1 MEWSKWNLDD
11 IELLLKQSACHC
23 LGLVTSKMLGK
34 SEGVS
39 DLDVW
44 NKIAGVE
51 IKRAGISH
59 SLLYTYS
66 SLKAVVDQNKND
78 KNKAIVYA
86 LCLLFGVHSVLNHA
100 NAIAEGGFLVP
111 DHITSLLRLK
121 EKLLEQIRP
130 ELVGI
135 LDSFMMP
142 EHLVRSAFASGNPYE
157 VLPSLNLELPL
168 AGQKERAEQQRV
180 QCCLYCKRQHPESNK
195 NAPVQVMSDL
205 HIIIMPRSFI
215 PSNPP

>member
-1 MEWSKWNLDD
+1 M
-11 IELLLKQSACHC
+11 
-23 LGLVTSKMLGK
+23 
-34 SEGVS
+34 
-39 DLDVW
+39 
-44 NKIAGVE
+44 E

-66 SLKAVVDQNKND
+66 SLKAAIEQD
-78 KNKAIVYA
+78 KNTANKSIVYA
-86 LCLLFGVHSVLNHA
+86 LCLLYGVHSVLNHA

-142 EHLVRSAFASGNPYE
+142 EHLIRSAFASGNPYE
-157 VLPSLNLELPL
+157 VLTCLTLRTSFNWP
-168 AGQKERAEQQRV
+168 ERT
-180 QCCLYCKRQHPESNK
+180 S
-195 NAPVQVMSDL
+195 
-205 HIIIMPRSFI
+205 
-215 PSNPP
+215 

>member
-1 MEWSKWNLDD
+1 MLSKN
-11 IELLLKQSACHC
+11 
-23 LGLVTSKMLGK
+23 
-34 SEGVS
+34 EGVS

-59 SLLYTYS
+59 SLLYTFS
-66 SLKAVVDQNKND
+66 ALKSVVDQNKND
-78 KNKAIVYA
+78 KNKGIVYA
-86 LCLLFGVHSVLNHA
+86 LCLLFGVHSVLSYA

-142 EHLVRSAFASGNPYE
+142 EHLIRSAFASGNPYE
-157 VLPSLNLELPL
+157 VLTSLNLELPRT
-168 AGQKERAEQQRV
+168 GQKERTEQQRV
-180 QCCLYCKRQHPESNK
+180 QCCLYCKRQHPESNQD
-195 NAPVQVMSDL
+195 APVQVMSDL
-205 HIIIMPRSFI
+205 HIIIILRSFVRSI
-215 PSNPP
+215 PP